1 MRTIAIT
8 SGKGGVGKS
17 TIAANLSIALAEQG
31 KRVVLFDADLQL
43 ANLDVLM
50 GIEPEFTLQHV
61 VAEKKTLR
69 EVLTEGPLGV
79 RVASGGSAVSM
90 LMHAGPKRMGRFIS
104 QLTELERDTD
114 FIIFDTG
121 AGIDNK
127 VMTFLRIAQEAIIVV
142 TPDPTSVTDAYAT
155 AKIALKRDPKTNVKV
170 LLNMVSH
177 VREGQ
182 AVFTA
187 LESIAWS
194 FLKAEL
200 GYVGCVRNDFS
211 AAAAVRKRKPF
222 MVSSPDCSAAEDI
235 RSIAKHLISK
245 GMVRQPLQRVA

>member
-17 TIAANLSIALAEQG
+17 TIAANLALALAEQG

-43 ANLDVLM
+43 ANLDVIM
-50 GIEPEFTLQHV
+50 GIESEFTLQHV

-69 EVLTEGPLGV
+69 EVLVEGPLGV
-79 RVASGGSAVSM
+79 RVASGGSAVSI

-127 VMTFLRIAQEAIIVV
+127 VMTFLRIAQEVIIVA

-155 AKIALKRDPKTNVKV
+155 AKVALKRDSKVNLKV
-170 LLNMVSH
+170 LVNMVSH

-182 AVFTA
+182 AVYTA

-200 GYVGCVRNDFS
+200 SYMGCVRTDFS

-222 MVSSPDCSAAEDI
+222 LVSAPDCSAADDI
-235 RSIAKHLISK
+235 RAIAKHLISE